1 MLTGEKVLLR
11 PVELNDA
18 ERFYKWRNDLQ
29 VKKSAMMHPFP
40 VILESEKE
48 WIESISKIKDN
59 KFVVFSICEKDTG
72 NFIGFV
78 KLFNIN
84 WVHRFCYFG
93 IVIGE
98 DTARG
103 KGYGYEVLTLISK
116 YAFDILNLNKI
127 LLEVIKMNDAAVKL
141 YEKFGFTEEGLLK
154 QQCYFDGKWQDV
166 IIMSLFK
173 KTNE

>member
-18 ERFYKWRNDLQ
+18 EKFYKWRNDLQ
-29 VKKSAMMHPFP
+29 IKKSAMMHPFP
-40 VILESEKE
+40 VTMESEKE
-48 WIESISKIKDN
+48 WFENISQKKDN
-59 KFVVFSICEKDTG
+59 QLIVFSICEKESG

-93 IVIGE
+93 IIIGE
-98 DTARG
+98 DDARG
-103 KGYGYEVLTLISK
+103 KGYGYEALSLISK
-116 YAFDILNLNKI
+116 YAFDILNINKI
-127 LLEVIKMNDAAVKL
+127 LLEVIKANDAAVKL
-141 YEKFGFTEEGLLK
+141 YKKFGFTEEGVLK
-154 QQCYFDGKWQDV
+154 RQFYFDGKWHDV

-173 KTNE
+173 EINE